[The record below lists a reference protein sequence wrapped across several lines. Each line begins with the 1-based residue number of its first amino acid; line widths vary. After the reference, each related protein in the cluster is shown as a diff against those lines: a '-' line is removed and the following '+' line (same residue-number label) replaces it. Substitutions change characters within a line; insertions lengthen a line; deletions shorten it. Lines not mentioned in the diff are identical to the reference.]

1 MTAMSKILSRAIVG
15 PLLALSLAAGGCAS
29 TRDASAP
36 KTSAADQRS
45 GALARGGESGLG
57 ISGAV
62 TPPELKAVAAA
73 PYVLATPP
81 DCAAM
86 AKEILQLDDLLGPDV
101 DVVAVAETSSGAM
114 ARAADRAIVGAV
126 RGAIPYRWVLRWVT
140 QAGKLDRELREAI
153 LAATARRGYLK
164 GVRLG
169 LACPAV

>member
-1 MTAMSKILSRAIVG
+1 MSQIRSRALVG
-15 PLLALSLAAGGCAS
+15 PLLALSLVVGGCAS
-29 TRDASAP
+29 TRDGPPPAAS
-36 KTSAADQRS
+36 QRS
-45 GALARGGESGLG
+45 GAMARGGESGLG

-73 PYVLATPP
+73 PYGLPVPP

-86 AKEILQLDDLLGPDV
+86 AREIRQLDDLLGPDV
-101 DVVAVAETSSGAM
+101 DALTPETRSGAM

-169 LACPAV
+169 LACPAA

>member
-1 MTAMSKILSRAIVG
+1 MSNILSRAIG
-15 PLLALSLAAGGCAS
+15 AALLALGLVVGGCAS
-29 TRDASAP
+29 TRDGPPPAP
-36 KTSAADQRS
+36 SAADQRS
-45 GALARGGESGLG
+45 GALTRGGESGLG

-62 TPPELKAVAAA
+62 PPPELKAWAAA
-73 PYVLATPP
+73 AYVRAAPP

-101 DVVAVAETSSGAM
+101 DVVAAAETRSGAM

>member
-1 MTAMSKILSRAIVG
+1 MTKSFPRAVLA
-15 PLLALSLAAGGCAS
+15 PLLALGLATGGCAS
-29 TRDASAP
+29 TKAP
-36 KTSAADQRS
+36 PSERPAAAGQRS
-45 GALARGGESGLG
+45 SAMTRGGESGLG

-73 PYVLATPP
+73 PYVLPTPP

-86 AKEILQLDDLLGPDV
+86 AQEIRQLDDLLGPDV
-101 DVVAVAETSSGAM
+101 DVLAAVETRSGAM
-114 ARAADRAIVGAV
+114 GRAADRAIVGAV
-126 RGAIPYRWVLRWVT
+126 RGAIPYRWVLRLLT

-169 LACPAV
+169 LACPAA